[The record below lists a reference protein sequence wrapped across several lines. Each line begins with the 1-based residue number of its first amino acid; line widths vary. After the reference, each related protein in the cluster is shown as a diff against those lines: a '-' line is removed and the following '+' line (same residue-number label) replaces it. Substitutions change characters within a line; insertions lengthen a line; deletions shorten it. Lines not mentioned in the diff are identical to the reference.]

1 MRKPTPLKQARLDFF
16 SYFSF
21 TYKEVRNSDI
31 MISYRSDHSIVFIS
45 LKFNDFKH
53 GSGLWKFN
61 NSLLK
66 DLEYV
71 QSINCHINQIK
82 MQYAVPVYK
91 KESILDIPDSEI
103 QFTIN
108 DQLFLETLLMEI
120 RSKTI
125 SYASYLKR
133 QKTKKGK

>member
-1 MRKPTPLKQARLDFF
+1 M
-16 SYFSF
+16 
-21 TYKEVRNSDI
+21 
-31 MISYRSDHSIVFIS
+31 
-45 LKFNDFKH
+45 
-53 GSGLWKFN
+53 
-61 NSLLK
+61 
-66 DLEYV
+66 

-82 MQYAVPVYK
+82 IQYAVPVYK

-125 SYASYLKR
+125 SYASYLKKQR
-133 QKTKKGK
+133 TEKEKGLLEELLELEKEYEKHIDKINKKKKE